1 MSTNSSCVLITK
13 KYFFKCDEATIP
25 SALAEAITLLEDAL
39 SQVKI
44 SSVKKSRE
52 ASKNENLFS
61 PVDLNNQIK
70 AILKVKGLSSYR
82 IRCKYENSNI
92 EEAVAKVNL
101 LFRTFNTTG
110 FSKNEFQTA
119 YINFLQG
126 LGNNSDI
133 KFYSFSH
140 AWKRLTKGFTSHE
153 EEEKPIFIKKEGRKY
168 FFDSSLINEEEP
180 NPFISYISEDFVG
193 FREMDFIYESKLT
206 TDKVGIEVQFGKYAF
221 MVYNVCAKMKIF
233 EKHNAIKYGI
243 EIVPTKA
250 MQKYMSTGV
259 SFFEQ
264 FVWDL
269 NERGAFTEDVP
280 TIVLGVQPN
289 AAGFEMLND
298 GTLQNV
304 SIKANTSVIS
314 SNS

>member
-1 MSTNSSCVLITK
+1 MSTNLSSMLVTK
-13 KYFFKCDEATIP
+13 KYYFKCEEANIP
-25 SALAEAITLLEDAL
+25 SALIEAIALLEEAL

-52 ASKNENLFS
+52 KSKNENLFS

-70 AILKVKGLSSYR
+70 AVLKEKGLSSYR
-82 IRCKYENSNI
+82 IRCRYENSNI
-92 EEAVAKVNL
+92 EDAITKSNQLFEDFKVL
-101 LFRTFNTTG
+101 KFN
-110 FSKNEFQTA
+110 KAEFQTA
-119 YINFLQG
+119 YLDFLTS
-126 LGNNSDI
+126 LGSNSDI
-133 KFYSFSH
+133 KFSSFTS

-153 EEEKPIFIKKEGRKY
+153 EEEKPKFIQKEGKQY
-168 FFDSSLINEEEP
+168 SFDSSLINEEEP

-193 FREMDFIYESKLT
+193 FREMDFIYESELNNE
-206 TDKVGIEVQFGKYAF
+206 KVGIEVQFGKYAF

-259 SFFEQ
+259 SFYEQ

-280 TIVLGVQPN
+280 TVVLGVQPN
-289 AAGFEMLND
+289 PEGFEMLKD
-298 GTLQNV
+298 TTLQNV
-304 SIKANTSVIS
+304 SIKANTLEIS
-314 SNS
+314 SNT

>member
-1 MSTNSSCVLITK
+1 MSTNLSSIIVTK
-13 KYFFKCDEATIP
+13 KYYFKCGEDNIP
-25 SALAEAITLLEDAL
+25 PALAEAITLLEDAL

-52 ASKNENLFS
+52 KSKNENLFS

-70 AILKVKGLSSYR
+70 AVLKDKGLSSYR
-82 IRCKYENSNI
+82 ISCKYENSNI
-92 EEAVAKVNL
+92 EHCLEKANELFETFKDTDFDKNIFKTSYLNL
-101 LFRTFNTTG
+101 
-110 FSKNEFQTA
+110 
-119 YINFLQG
+119 INS
-126 LGNNSDI
+126 LGSNSDI
-133 KFYSFSH
+133 KLYGFNS
-140 AWKRLTKGFTSHE
+140 AWTRLTKGFTSHE
-153 EEEKPIFIKKEGRKY
+153 QEQKSSFINKEGKKY
-168 FFDSSLINEEEP
+168 SFDSSLINEGEP

-193 FREMDFIYESKLT
+193 FREMDFIYESQSNQE
-206 TDKVGIEVQFGKYAF
+206 KVGIEVQFGKYAF

-269 NERGAFTEDVP
+269 NERGAFTEDVQ
-280 TIVLGVQPN
+280 TVVLGVQPN

-298 GTLQNV
+298 TTLQNV
-304 SIKANTSVIS
+304 SIKANMLEIIS
-314 SNS
+314 NA

>member
-1 MSTNSSCVLITK
+1 MSTNLSSIIVTK
-13 KYFFKCDEATIP
+13 KYYFKCGEDNIP
-25 SALAEAITLLEDAL
+25 PALAEAITLLEDAL

-52 ASKNENLFS
+52 KSKNENLFS

-70 AILKVKGLSSYR
+70 AVLKEKGLSSYR
-82 IRCKYENSNI
+82 ISCKYQNSNI
-92 EEAVAKVNL
+92 EHCLEKANEVFEI
-101 LFRTFNTTG
+101 FRDTDFDKNT
-110 FSKNEFQTA
+110 FQTS
-119 YINFLQG
+119 YLNLINSFG
-126 LGNNSDI
+126 SNSDI
-133 KFYSFSH
+133 KLYGFNG
-140 AWKRLTKGFTSHE
+140 AWTRLTKGFTSHE
-153 EEEKPIFIKKEGRKY
+153 QEQKPRFINKEGKKY
-168 FFDSSLINEEEP
+168 SFDSSLINEGEP

-193 FREMDFIYESKLT
+193 FREMDFIYESKSNQE
-206 TDKVGIEVQFGKYAF
+206 KVGIEVQFGKYAF

-269 NERGAFTEDVP
+269 NERGAFTEDVQ
-280 TIVLGVQPN
+280 TVVLGVQPN
-289 AAGFEMLND
+289 AAGFQMLND
-298 GTLQNV
+298 TTLQNV
-304 SIKANTSVIS
+304 SIKANMLEIIS
-314 SNS
+314 NA

>member
-1 MSTNSSCVLITK
+1 MSTNLSSIIVTK
-13 KYFFKCDEATIP
+13 KYYFKCGEDNIP
-25 SALAEAITLLEDAL
+25 PALAEAITLLEDAL

-52 ASKNENLFS
+52 KSKNENLFS

-70 AILKVKGLSSYR
+70 AVLKEKGLSSYR
-82 IRCKYENSNI
+82 ISCKYENSNI
-92 EEAVAKVNL
+92 EHCLEKANEVFEIFKDTD
-101 LFRTFNTTG
+101 FDKNT
-110 FSKNEFQTA
+110 FQTS
-119 YINFLQG
+119 YLNLINSFG
-126 LGNNSDI
+126 SNSDI
-133 KFYSFSH
+133 KLYGFNS
-140 AWKRLTKGFTSHE
+140 AWTRLTKGFTSHE
-153 EEEKPIFIKKEGRKY
+153 QEQKPSFINKEGKKY
-168 FFDSSLINEEEP
+168 SFDSSLINEGEP

-193 FREMDFIYESKLT
+193 FREMDFIYESKSNQE
-206 TDKVGIEVQFGKYAF
+206 KVGIEVQFGKYAF

-269 NERGAFTEDVP
+269 NERGAFTEDVQ
-280 TIVLGVQPN
+280 TVVLGVQPN
-289 AAGFEMLND
+289 AAGFQMLND
-298 GTLQNV
+298 TTLQNV
-304 SIKANTSVIS
+304 SIKANMLEIIS
-314 SNS
+314 NA